1 MGRRRPFLPSPR
13 RLRAR
18 SAPHATVRRL
28 RRASL
33 PALAVALALLA
44 GCGAPALPS
53 LRPDVPERWR
63 VEVRAAAEAAPA
75 PDLRAWWQA
84 FDDTELDR
92 LVEAALAGNL
102 TLQQAAERIEGAR
115 ALADRRYTPFMPQVG
130 GHTFAEPTPDSSASY
145 FQFGFDAKWELGLFG
160 RAQSQARLAMADL
173 GIAESEAQAARV
185 SVVAEVARTYVELR
199 GAQARLALSERA
211 VAAAKEKQALTATRQ
226 RLRMATA
233 AEFDRAAAEQALAE
247 AALAEPRIAI
257 ERCRRQLAVL
267 LGRSDIDMVADG
279 TQPRLGD
286 FRLDSAPAELLR
298 TRPEIRRAENEVLKA
313 AGEAGLAHADRFPRI
328 GLGGSLTYASRV
340 IGHTHLSD
348 ADGIVTF
355 GPAIEIPLFDWG
367 QRLAAEHARDS
378 ALRASVLAY
387 RQSVLEGVAE
397 VEVAMAT
404 LARQGEREASLR
416 RALAPLES
424 GRDRSG
430 TLQRL
435 GLADGFDRLDAAS
448 ALLQAQVELAQ
459 AEQDR
464 NLAFIALY
472 KALGGAPL
480 PPASGDESASAPGA
494 G

>member
-1 MGRRRPFLPSPR
+1 MWRRHSLSPSPLR
-13 RLRAR
+13 FRAR
-18 SAPHATVRRL
+18 SGRNGTAL
-28 RRASL
+28 RAGTAAGS
-33 PALAVALALLA
+33 VLALVVLA
-44 GCGAPALPS
+44 GCAVAPLPR
-53 LRPDVPERWR
+53 LPDEVPAGWHNEI
-63 VEVRAAAEAAPA
+63 VAAAAPA
-75 PDLRAWWQA
+75 PDLHDWWKA
-84 FDDTELDR
+84 FGDAELDR
-92 LVEAALAGNL
+92 LVDAALAGNL
-102 TLQQAAERIEGAR
+102 TVQQASARIEGAR

-160 RAQSQARLAMADL
+160 RAQSQARVTMADL

-185 SVVAEVARTYVELR
+185 SVVAEVARSYVELR
-199 GAQARLALSERA
+199 GAQARLALADQA
-211 VAAAKEKQALTATRQ
+211 VAGAKNKLALTATRQ

-233 AEFDRAAAEQALAE
+233 LDVDRATAEQALAE

-267 LGRSDIDMVADG
+267 LGRDRIDGDLVAGG

-286 FRLDSAPAELLR
+286 FRLDSAPADLLR

-367 QRLAAEHARDS
+367 QRLAAERARTS

-397 VEVAMAT
+397 VEVAMAA

-416 RALAPLES
+416 RALTPLES
-424 GRDRSG
+424 GDGRAG

-435 GLADGFDRLDAAS
+435 GLADGFDRLAVAS
-448 ALLQAQVELAQ
+448 ALLQARVELVQ

-480 PPASGDESASAPGA
+480 PPAPDDAGTSAAGA